1 MSKKIPVATMN
12 RYPHY
17 LRVLKS
23 MQSKGVT
30 RLMSTDIA
38 VAMELEATTV
48 RRDFSYLG
56 HLGRQ
61 GYGYNLEDLIKSFD
75 KELGDGVGENVVLV
89 GMGNM
94 GRALSKYNTF
104 EYRVGRIV
112 CAFEED
118 DSKVDENAKLP
129 IYHIRDI
136 KEKFPHGVNIAIL
149 AIPGDRAQ
157 QVADILVN
165 LGVSAFINFSDGEI
179 VTKRGV
185 IVQQIDLVSMIQ
197 DVIYKFKVK
206 QQNKMDK
213 KSQDGYNI

>member
-17 LRVLKS
+17 LRVLKN
-23 MQSKGVT
+23 MRSKGVT
-30 RLMSTDIA
+30 RLMSADIA

-61 GYGYNLEDLIKSFD
+61 GYGYNVDELIACFD
-75 KELGDGVGENVVLV
+75 KELGDGVGEKVVLI

-104 EYRVGRIV
+104 KYRVGKIV
-112 CAFEED
+112 CAF
-118 DSKVDENAKLP
+118 DSDINKVNENAKLP
-129 IYHIRDI
+129 VYHIDDI
-136 KEKFPHGVNIAIL
+136 KEKFPHGVKIAIL
-149 AIPGDRAQ
+149 AIPGEKVQ

-165 LGVSAFINFSDGEI
+165 LGVNAFINFSDGEI

-185 IVQQIDLVSMIQ
+185 IVQHIDLVSMIQ
-197 DVIYKFKVK
+197 DVIYKFKRK

-213 KSQDGYNI
+213 K